1 MRGKESVHAAM
12 AFVSLCCEDCASYD
26 FVVLFTIGGAH
37 GRTPFAADNL
47 PGAVEAHGIE
57 GRATLAR
64 KERRSKE
71 RRQVGKK
78 RKASTSEP
86 RTQRGK
92 EGSRGRKE

>member
-1 MRGKESVHAAM
+1 M

-78 RKASTSEP
+78 RKASTSET
-86 RTQRGK
+86 RKQRGK